1 MRQRI
6 PLAASA
12 KRSLFLA
19 VHAVSVVC
27 LFGLTPARA
36 QSAANLTSAAQIP
49 SIQDDPAPIA
59 TLTQMPE
66 PTTMLLLGG
75 GLVCLGLLRKS
86 WMKKD

>member
-1 MRQRI
+1 MRQRSFL
-6 PLAASA
+6 PASA

-27 LFGLTPARA
+27 LFGLTPASANAADLTPGA
-36 QSAANLTSAAQIP
+36 QTP
-49 SIQDDPAPIA
+49 SIQDDPAPIT